1 MPRDKKTKGS
11 FPSFLCCF
19 PSFESVPSFLPSFGA
34 FNFSTVSSAPPKL
47 HSTPSLPSLLPRRS
61 SPSSSSS
68 PRIARARSVGVKS
81 QRGGAA
87 GDRARRGRAP
97 DSPPCAG
104 ARPQL
109 RFSVRRRRVY
119 RSSWGLYRGQ
129 CIIPDFFGGLWTVSR
144 FSVYCTFGLLDSQC
158 EKRTFHSQ
166 LIFGG

>member
-19 PSFESVPSFLPSFGA
+19 PSFESVPSFLPSFLRSLQLFNSFVGA
-34 FNFSTVSSAPPKL
+34 AETAFHPLPP
-47 HSTPSLPSLLPRRS
+47 LPPRS

-109 RFSVRRRRVY
+109 RFSVCRRRVY

-144 FSVYCTFGLLDSQC
+144 FSVCILSFG
-158 EKRTFHSQ
+158 
-166 LIFGG
+166 